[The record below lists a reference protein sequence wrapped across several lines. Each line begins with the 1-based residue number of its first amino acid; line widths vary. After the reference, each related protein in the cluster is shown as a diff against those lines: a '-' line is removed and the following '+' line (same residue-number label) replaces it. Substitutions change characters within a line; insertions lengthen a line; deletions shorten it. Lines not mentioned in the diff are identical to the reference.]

1 MRAAADAIVGDGGGL
16 AYARGMEAV
25 SSRRELS
32 QTLMNVTIDEWRAPA
47 AELHQRREAAADVEI
62 VVMVPERP
70 AMVFGSAQ
78 RGAATTTPHEWPEA
92 IDRVVRSSGGGAVF
106 VDPAR
111 SVWIDLFVSRRVVAI
126 PDDVVTSMLTAG
138 RWWADAV
145 ASCGVSGA
153 WVYDGA
159 MMHGATPEVCFS
171 GRGPGEVMVGENKL
185 VGLSQRRTRHSVRI
199 QGQFHVV
206 DPTDITHGILGLGPA
221 GDDERPA
228 LWPDA
233 GVDAVALGR
242 RVAAALGAMI
252 SS

>member
-1 MRAAADAIVGDGGGL
+1 
-16 AYARGMEAV
+16 MEAV
-25 SSRRELS
+25 SSRRKLS
-32 QTLMNVTIDEWRAPA
+32 QTSMNVTIDEWRAPA

-78 RGAATTTPHEWPEA
+78 RGAATTTPHGWPEG
-92 IDRVVRSSGGGAVF
+92 IDRVVRSSGGGAVL
-106 VDPAR
+106 VHPAH
-111 SVWIDLFVSRRVVAI
+111 SVWIDLFVSRHVAAM
-126 PDDVVTSMLTAG
+126 PDDVVRSMLAAG

-159 MMHGATPEVCFS
+159 MLHGATPEVCFS
-171 GRGPGEVMVGENKL
+171 GRGPGEVMLGENKL

-199 QGQFHVV
+199 QGQFHVA
-206 DPTDITHGILGLGPA
+206 DPTDITHDILGLDRP